1 MARASVLHLSCRH
14 ARNTRRHVWKLDAR
28 HTFWRPFGHRVW
40 RCRPVPDASQ
50 LAASLNQPL
59 IRRRMLHVVEIQ
71 IAADNFRE
79 LISRLRDW
87 LEDERFQPRTFRYAL
102 SDPDTV
108 LRVDFEIEDEAQ
120 AFARAFGGV
129 VLG

>member
-1 MARASVLHLSCRH
+1 
-14 ARNTRRHVWKLDAR
+14 
-28 HTFWRPFGHRVW
+28 
-40 RCRPVPDASQ
+40 
-50 LAASLNQPL
+50 
-59 IRRRMLHVVEIQ
+59 MLHVVEIQ

-79 LISRLRDW
+79 LMSRLRDW

-129 VLG
+129 VSG